1 MTIVVV
7 SYETLI
13 FFGLAMKKKRDRTVL
28 SILLFFTLTIS
39 LMTSCGKKEQKSQF
53 FGAIKEV
60 DFDVSMGKGTNE
72 HQYIF
77 ANGED
82 VQRYNTFKQ
91 LYEKNLPSK
100 MVSAKEPKIPK
111 VIHQIWLGPKTPP
124 PYFSVFRD
132 KWRQL
137 HPDWE
142 YRLWTDADLDDLG
155 LELRDIIEASPN
167 FAEKSDILR
176 AELLE
181 RFGGVYMDV
190 DMDCNHSIDE
200 LAYKYDFFAGVEY
213 PHKIATTTNRVWMGI
228 SLIAVK
234 AHHPIFK
241 RWKELIR
248 SRWESVNS
256 SYSSP
261 IEKVINHTYFP
272 FTMAV
277 LEKCHEENL
286 VNMTFPAT
294 YFYPLSA
301 ANAAKRRSELRG
313 FREKFYEFLETVNL
327 KKPRPFSRAYPET
340 LAVHYWG
347 NNWIS
352 SSADQVKDLQ
362 QQVDML
368 KKDLYRLS
376 QKMRLLEQNKVVTD
390 SKEAKKP
397 AQTLAEAKSSG

>member
-1 MTIVVV
+1 
-7 SYETLI
+7 
-13 FFGLAMKKKRDRTVL
+13 MKKRRSIVL
-28 SILLFFTLTIS
+28 LSVCVLIALTIS
-39 LMTSCGKKEQKSQF
+39 LVSGCSKKDDRNLF
-53 FGAIKEV
+53 FSAIKEV

-72 HQYIF
+72 FRFVF
-77 ANGED
+77 ANGDD
-82 VQRYNTFKQ
+82 VQRYNVFKE

-100 MVSAKEPKIPK
+100 VQAAETPKIPK
-111 VIHQIWLGPKTPP
+111 IIHQIWLGPKTPP

-132 KWRQL
+132 KWKSL

-142 YRLWTDADLDDLG
+142 YRLWTDADLDDLT

-167 FAEKSDILR
+167 FAEKSDVLR

-190 DMDCNHSIDE
+190 DMDCNHSIDD

-234 AHHPIFK
+234 PHHPIFK

-248 SRWESVNS
+248 ARWESVNNT
-256 SYSSP
+256 YSSP

-272 FTMAV
+272 FTLAV

-286 VNMTFPAT
+286 INMTFPAT

-301 ANAAKRRSELRG
+301 ANAAKRRSEVRG
-313 FREKFYEFLETVNL
+313 FREKFYELLETLNL
-327 KKPRPFSRAYPET
+327 KKPRAFSRAYPET

-347 NNWIS
+347 NSWIGT
-352 SSADQVKDLQ
+352 SADQVKDLQ
-362 QQVDML
+362 QQVDLL

-376 QKMRLLEQNKVVTD
+376 QKMKLLEQGKIITD
-390 SKEAKKP
+390 SKDAKQAAPKP
-397 AQTLAEAKSSG
+397 AGKTG